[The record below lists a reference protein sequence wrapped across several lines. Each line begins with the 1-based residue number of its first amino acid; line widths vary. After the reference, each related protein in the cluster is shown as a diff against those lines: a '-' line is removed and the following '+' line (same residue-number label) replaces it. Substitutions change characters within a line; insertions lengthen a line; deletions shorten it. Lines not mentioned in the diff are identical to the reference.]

1 MKILLLEDDATLSA
15 EIEKYFISKNSTCL
29 SVPNGDLVEKI
40 YKKDAFDIAILDI
53 NVPGKK
59 GIEVCAAIRN
69 LDSKIPILML
79 TAFGEIT
86 DKLAAFNKGADDYLI
101 KPFHF
106 EELYARVNALL
117 KRKQPEQLEA
127 DITVADLVI
136 SNAEMKVFRAG
147 VEVILT
153 PKEFKLLSILAQ
165 ANGRI
170 VSKNTISEK
179 LWDYQVITNQNT
191 IEVYINSLRKKIDKN
206 SDVKL
211 IHTKVGYG
219 YFLKEDK

>member
-29 SVPNGDLVEKI
+29 SVPNGDLVEQI

-153 PKEFKLLSILAQ
+153 PKEFKLLSILAL

-179 LWDYQVITNQNT
+179 LWDYQVMTTQNT

>member
-69 LDSKIPILML
+69 IDNKIPILML

-153 PKEFKLLSILAQ
+153 PKEFKLLSILAI

>member
-1 MKILLLEDDATLSA
+1 
-15 EIEKYFISKNSTCL
+15 
-29 SVPNGDLVEKI
+29 VPNGDLVENI
-40 YKKDAFDIAILDI
+40 YKKDVFDIAILDI
-53 NVPGKK
+53 SVPGKK

-153 PKEFKLLSILAQ
+153 PKEFKLLSILAL

>member
-153 PKEFKLLSILAQ
+153 PKEFKLLSILAL

>member
-1 MKILLLEDDATLSA
+1 MNILLLEDDATLSA
-15 EIEKYFISKNSTCL
+15 EIEKYFVSKNSTCL
-29 SVPNGDLVEKI
+29 SVSNGDLIEKI
-40 YKKDAFDIAILDI
+40 YKKDAFDIVILDI

-59 GIEVCAAIRN
+59 GIEVCAAIRS

-136 SNAEMKVFRAG
+136 SNVEMKVFRAG
-147 VEVILT
+147 IEVILT
-153 PKEFKLLSILAQ
+153 PKEFKLLSILAL

-206 SDVKL
+206 NELKL

>member
-1 MKILLLEDDATLSA
+1 M
-15 EIEKYFISKNSTCL
+15 
-29 SVPNGDLVEKI
+29 
-40 YKKDAFDIAILDI
+40 
-53 NVPGKK
+53 PGKK

-153 PKEFKLLSILAQ
+153 PKEFKLLSILAL

>member
-15 EIEKYFISKNSTCL
+15 EIEKYFNSKNSSCQ
-29 SVPNGDLVEKI
+29 SIANGDMVASVF
-40 YKKDAFDIAILDI
+40 KKDLFDIVILDI

-59 GIEVCAAIRN
+59 GFEVCADIRQI
-69 LDSKIPILML
+69 DSKVPILML
-79 TAFGEIT
+79 TAFGEIN
-86 DKLAAFNKGADDYLI
+86 DKLLAFNKGADDYLI

-106 EELYARVNALL
+106 EELFARVNALL
-117 KRKQPEQLEA
+117 KRKQPDQVEK
-127 DITVADLVI
+127 DIVVADLVI
-136 SNAEMKVFRAG
+136 SNTEMKVFRGGA
-147 VEVILT
+147 EVILT
-153 PKEFKLLSILAQ
+153 PKEFKLLSILAI

-170 VSKNTISEK
+170 VSKNTISDK

-206 SDVKL
+206 SEVKL

>member
-69 LDSKIPILML
+69 IDSKIPILML

-153 PKEFKLLSILAQ
+153 PKEFKLLSILAL

>member
-69 LDSKIPILML
+69 IDSKIPILML

-153 PKEFKLLSILAQ
+153 PKEFKLLSILAL

-206 SDVKL
+206 SEVKL

>member
-1 MKILLLEDDATLSA
+1 MKLLLLEDDVTLSA
-15 EIEKYFISKNSTCL
+15 EIEKYFNSKHIDCHCIS
-29 SVPNGDLVEKI
+29 NGDMVEKI
-40 YKKDAFDIAILDI
+40 YKKDVYDIVILDI

-59 GIEVCAAIRN
+59 GIDVCAAIRN
-69 LDSKIPILML
+69 VDQKVPIMML

-86 DKLAAFNKGADDYLI
+86 DKLSAFNKGADDYLI

-106 EELYARVNALL
+106 EELFARVNALL

-127 DITVADLVI
+127 NMEVADLVI

-147 VEVILT
+147 VEIILT
-153 PKEFKLLSILAQ
+153 PKEFKLLSILAL

-219 YFLKEDK
+219 YYLKDDK

>member
-15 EIEKYFISKNSTCL
+15 EIEKYFISKNSTCQAV
-29 SVPNGDLVEKI
+29 SNGDLVEKI

-69 LDSKIPILML
+69 LDHKIPILML

-127 DITVADLVI
+127 DITIADLVI

-153 PKEFKLLSILAQ
+153 PKEFKLLSILAL

>member
-1 MKILLLEDDATLSA
+1 M
-15 EIEKYFISKNSTCL
+15 
-29 SVPNGDLVEKI
+29 PNGDLVENI
-40 YKKDAFDIAILDI
+40 YKKDVFDIAILDI
-53 NVPGKK
+53 SVPGKK

-153 PKEFKLLSILAQ
+153 PKEFKLLSILAL

>member
-29 SVPNGDLVEKI
+29 SVSNGDLVEKI

-69 LDSKIPILML
+69 LDSTIPILML

-86 DKLAAFNKGADDYLI
+86 DKLAAFNKGSDDYLI

-136 SNAEMKVFRAG
+136 SNAELKVFRAG

-153 PKEFKLLSILAQ
+153 PKEFKLLSILAL

-206 SDVKL
+206 YEVKL

>member
-1 MKILLLEDDATLSA
+1 MKILLLEDDATLST
-15 EIEKYFISKNSTCL
+15 EIEKYFTSKSINCHSIS
-29 SVPNGDLVEKI
+29 NGDMVEKI
-40 YKKDAFDIAILDI
+40 YKKDEFDLAILDI

-69 LDSKIPILML
+69 IDKTIPILML

-86 DKLAAFNKGADDYLI
+86 DKLAAFNKGADDYLV

-106 EELYARVNALL
+106 EELYARINALL

-127 DITVADLVI
+127 DIIVSDLVI
-136 SNAEMKVFRAG
+136 SNSEMKVFRAG
-147 VEVILT
+147 IEVILT
-153 PKEFKLLSILAQ
+153 PKEFKLLSILAL
-165 ANGRI
+165 ASGRV
-170 VSKNTISEK
+170 VSKNLISEK